1 MSLFD
6 FQILQWFFITTSMAE
21 SSEWKVI
28 CCFSDTTSVFN
39 CNVKEKLF
47 IGGQIVCFVDKS
59 INRMKS
65 LTSIFSILLYN
76 FFIVIFKQNNKI
88 FKNHSREWINAF
100 LFLHMWILSLHYN
113 SHVYVLFVKIHEQFV
128 R

>member
-6 FQILQWFFITTSMAE
+6 FQILQWFFITTSTMAE

-65 LTSIFSILLYN
+65 LTNIFFILLYN

-88 FKNHSREWINAF
+88 FTKPFKRMNQCISVSTYVNSFA
-100 LFLHMWILSLHYN
+100 SL
-113 SHVYVLFVKIHEQFV
+113 
-128 R
+128 